1 MNQNS
6 PAPSIS
12 NAKERKVSSLG
23 LNINLIQF
31 TKFLSTFGIV
41 LSPFLFGTSIACLWS
56 GSLGKLPFFVPGIF
70 FLILSGFFLFLCINL
85 KTRCDVQDIDGIENI
100 AQIANY
106 FLGSCEIFVYIVVFG
121 AWVFWFCFALAHKTG
136 PPFILFF
143 GLVGIVEFFIPL
155 AASTMKIHALRTRNN
170 SLLGSYIMARYVI
183 ICLLGLVPVW
193 NAIMIFSTGMT
204 LVLHAI
210 RSENSNEESAEMK
223 NLNKSNV

>member
-56 GSLGKLPFFVPGIF
+56 GSLGKWLFFVPGIF

-85 KTRCDVQDIDGIENI
+85 KTRCDIQDIDGIENI
-100 AQIANY
+100 ASAY
-106 FLGSCEIFVYIVVFG
+106 TPVPGGV
-121 AWVFWFCFALAHKTG
+121 G
-136 PPFILFF
+136 PMTINTLILQ
-143 GLVGIVEFFIPL
+143 
-155 AASTMKIHALRTRNN
+155 
-170 SLLGSYIMARYVI
+170 
-183 ICLLGLVPVW
+183 
-193 NAIMIFSTGMT
+193 T
-204 LVLHAI
+204 LI
-210 RSENSNEESAEMK
+210 SAEK
-223 NLNKSNV
+223 TLS